1 MIQNLSLKEKKT
13 ESGLYRYIENQPFT
27 YLQEKQ
33 FLNWLYIWP
42 SEVLKW
48 IIYMQW
54 LWFYA
59 VYINYFFSDEEL
71 QI

>member
-33 FLNWLYIWP
+33 FLN
-42 SEVLKW
+42 
-48 IIYMQW
+48 
-54 LWFYA
+54 
-59 VYINYFFSDEEL
+59 
-71 QI
+71 